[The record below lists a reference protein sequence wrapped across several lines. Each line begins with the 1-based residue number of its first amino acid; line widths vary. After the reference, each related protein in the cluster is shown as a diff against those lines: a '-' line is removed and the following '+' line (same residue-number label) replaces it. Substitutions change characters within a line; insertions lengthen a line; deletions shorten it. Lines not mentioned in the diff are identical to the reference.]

1 MKAVDPDRCV
11 NLAARLWRGLPG
23 GSGKS
28 DRSIGKKILDYRA
41 SANHLPVIFLPFVE
55 KIAAYGP

>member
-1 MKAVDPDRCV
+1 MDPDRCV
-11 NLAARLWRGLPG
+11 DPAARLRRGLPG

-41 SANHLPVIFLPFVE
+41 SANHLRVIFLPFVE
-55 KIAAYGP
+55 KIALYGA